1 MSILSHAYTI
11 VIYCGV
17 VSPGHIK
24 DVVDGL
30 NTTEKRF
37 LTILMTTVQL
47 DGESTNN
54 AQMVMHTSIINTDK
68 IEYKIKLHNM
78 G

>member
-1 MSILSHAYTI
+1 
-11 VIYCGV
+11 
-17 VSPGHIK
+17 
-24 DVVDGL
+24 
-30 NTTEKRF
+30 
-37 LTILMTTVQL
+37 MTTVQL